1 MKWEPGEATLAW
13 ATSSASDQVQWLV
26 ASQFEERLR
35 PRVGVLRGQRWG
47 CSEGHAMAH
56 AT

>member
-1 MKWEPGEATLAW
+1 VKWEPGEATLAW